1 MATRKKRLRHSFDCS
16 LSSHEEKE
24 ALQARLESLRRKL
37 SPGGRTID
45 NTALI
50 NAMLDAAEE
59 KLAASSDYTPTLDQG
74 SVRPFLRDNG
84 KCTVLA
90 IC

>member
-1 MATRKKRLRHSFDCS
+1 MKRLRHSFDCS

-37 SPGGRTID
+37 YPGGRTID

-50 NAMLDAAEE
+50 NAAAEE
-59 KLAASSDYTPTLDQG
+59 KLAASSQYTPTLDQG
-74 SVRPFLRDNG
+74 SVRPFHRE
-84 KCTVLA
+84 CTVLA